1 MDSAS
6 LARQTLLGLEERLQR
21 LSLVIHGDVAS
32 SVTGDEKHSQPIA
45 TRLRSLSR
53 ALDSFEQQSKAVQ
66 DLLALSE

>member
-1 MDSAS
+1 MDSVS

-21 LSLVIHGDVAS
+21 LSLVIHGDVAP
-32 SVTGDEKHSQPIA
+32 SVNGDEKHSQPIA